1 MCPTNDPYDHTF
13 SAHWDDASSG
23 GESIVLRPS
32 SLAKDH
38 GHRTKDTPQQGSRY
52 LLPCAVLGLGGLY
65 EYVLIDLE
73 MARRWLLAGKCT
85 SHVTHPLLKAALDRV
100 LGLFTPPGQP
110 GPLPVLGS
118 HDEALLWQVEGYEL
132 LAQQSRGDSRRI
144 HDLLRQERYTL
155 GVLRRLA

>member
-1 MCPTNDPYDHTF
+1 MTSLRPATNQEPYDHTF
-13 SAHWDDASSG
+13 GGQWLGAQEPSAPPPRYPT
-23 GESIVLRPS
+23 V
-32 SLAKDH
+32 H
-38 GHRTKDTPQQGSRY
+38 GTRY
-52 LLPCAVLGLGGLY
+52 LLPAAVLGLGGLY

-73 MARRWLLAGKCT
+73 MARRWLLAGPCT

-110 GPLPVLGS
+110 GPLPVLGY